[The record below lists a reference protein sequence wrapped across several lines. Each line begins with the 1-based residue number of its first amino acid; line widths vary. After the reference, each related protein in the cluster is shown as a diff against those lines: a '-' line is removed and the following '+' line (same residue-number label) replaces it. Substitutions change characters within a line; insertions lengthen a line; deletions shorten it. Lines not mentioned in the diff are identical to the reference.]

1 MFDDDHYLNRT
12 IKPLVKIWLRRLQG
26 VSVVIGFIMG
36 FISNHF
42 DIDIFLV
49 SQLLSGLFLALGFWI
64 IPYILFI
71 PIQILWFIT
80 DAAIESA
87 SEQGKPFWQGAHF
100 IWFFFMMLGVLDL
113 MMGGT
118 FIIQPI
124 ISLLLD
130 GNLNASFW
138 GCDDWVSV
146 EEGSYCAD

>member
-1 MFDDDHYLNRT
+1 
-12 IKPLVKIWLRRLQG
+12 
-26 VSVVIGFIMG
+26 
-36 FISNHF
+36 
-42 DIDIFLV
+42 
-49 SQLLSGLFLALGFWI
+49 
-64 IPYILFI
+64 
-71 PIQILWFIT
+71 
-80 DAAIESA
+80 
-87 SEQGKPFWQGAHF
+87 
-100 IWFFFMMLGVLDL
+100 MMLGALDL